1 MISNLIESLNK
12 TYDTASLL
20 RFYKISLETS
30 RVSRFPI
37 RLLIKFPAGFH
48 GRKSR
53 KPHSEKMGNPFLDD
67 FPELVKLDSRNCAEE
82 SVVTALYTLEKTG
95 IDQYR
100 DFVKNV
106 LEDCTRPIQ
115 NPIKKNS
122 LALFKRP
129 QPKRKSKAGKKI
141 KVLQNNVAFFG
152 QLYSELVMV
161 T

>member
-1 MISNLIESLNK
+1 MISNLIENLNK
-12 TYDTASLL
+12 TNDTTSLL
-20 RFYKISLETS
+20 RLETS

-53 KPHSEKMGNPFLDD
+53 KPPILHSEKMGNPFLDD

-129 QPKRKSKAGKKI
+129 
-141 KVLQNNVAFFG
+141 
-152 QLYSELVMV
+152 
-161 T
+161 

>member
-1 MISNLIESLNK
+1 
-12 TYDTASLL
+12 
-20 RFYKISLETS
+20 
-30 RVSRFPI
+30 
-37 RLLIKFPAGFH
+37 
-48 GRKSR
+48 
-53 KPHSEKMGNPFLDD
+53 MGNPFLDD
-67 FPELVKLDSRNCAEE
+67 FPELVKLDSRNCADK

-95 IDQYR
+95 IDHLQYR

-106 LEDCTRPIQ
+106 LKDCTRPIQ

-141 KVLQNNVAFFG
+141 KVLQNNVALFG
-152 QLYSELVMV
+152 QLYSKLVMV

>member
-1 MISNLIESLNK
+1 MISNLIENLNK
-12 TYDTASLL
+12 TNDTTSLL

-30 RVSRFPI
+30 RVSRRLVSRFPI

-53 KPHSEKMGNPFLDD
+53 KPPILHSEKMGNPFLDD

-122 LALFKRP
+122 LALLSLRESLR
-129 QPKRKSKAGKKI
+129 QVRR
-141 KVLQNNVAFFG
+141 
-152 QLYSELVMV
+152 
-161 T
+161 